1 MLQKPDCLR
10 IDQIVHH
17 RTQDG
22 AHGIESLVCL
32 TDVRQAEIIE
42 QDLLND
48 EDGDCFGEF
57 RSGLHD
63 AETERDDLGREE
75 EVDDV

>member
-22 AHGIESLVCL
+22 AHGVESLVCL

-57 RSGLHD
+57 
-63 AETERDDLGREE
+63 
-75 EVDDV
+75 